1 MNSALK
7 WKLIAGFILAF
18 VAGGITGAAVGGMHA
33 RHVFF
38 EFHHPEL
45 IGVRMMEQL
54 HRRPRPRDL
63 DGSAPAN
70 SWESHRRTAAKTA
83 TNERAPPSVAPSA
96 RPARIFSRDVTD
108 SVADH
113 GGQSSGDAY
122 RMLRTSPGLQ
132 SSLIHLDPRTR

>member
-45 IGVRMMEQL
+45 IGVRMMEQFRSEL
-54 HRRPRPRDL
+54 NLTPEQVAKISPIL
-63 DGSAPAN
+63 YK
-70 SWESHRRTAAKTA
+70 TAAEPQK
-83 TNERAPPSVAPSA
+83 V
-96 RPARIFSRDVTD
+96 RPEVSQEVLAEMIGTTRSRVNFFMNKFRKL
-108 SVADH
+108 
-113 GGQSSGDAY
+113 GFIRYNG
-122 RMLRTSPGLQ
+122 GLQ
-132 SSLIHLDPRTR
+132 VNSSLLSVVLHE

>member
-45 IGVRMMEQL
+45 IGVRMMEQFRSEL
-54 HRRPRPRDL
+54 NLTPEQVAKISPIIDK
-63 DGSAPAN
+63 
-70 SWESHRRTAAKTA
+70 TAAGLQKVRRDTGQRVHQIIA
-83 TNERAPPSVAPSA
+83 ETHQQMAVSLTDEQRQKLQQSDERHRQWRHHHFHESPAEMPSA
-96 RPARIFSRDVTD
+96 TP
-108 SVADH
+108 
-113 GGQSSGDAY
+113 
-122 RMLRTSPGLQ
+122 
-132 SSLIHLDPRTR
+132 